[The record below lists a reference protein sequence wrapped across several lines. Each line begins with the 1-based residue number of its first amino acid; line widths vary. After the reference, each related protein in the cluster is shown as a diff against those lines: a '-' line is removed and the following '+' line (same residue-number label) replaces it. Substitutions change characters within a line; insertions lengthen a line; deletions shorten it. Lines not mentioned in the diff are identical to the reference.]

1 MGERIKPILGAAGA
15 SLVANLIL
23 VTYVFVPQS
32 GWDLSAGL
40 VPGWLGLAIVSILG
54 VLLLDWV
61 NQSIGNPIRTAMV
74 IAASQILLV
83 DVYYVLNGTR
93 EIGAALA
100 SVVVLVLGY
109 GITGFVYGKLS
120 E

>member
-15 SLVANLIL
+15 GLVANLIL

-40 VPGWLGLAIVSILG
+40 VPSWLGMAITSVLG
-54 VLLLDWV
+54 ALFLDWV
-61 NQSIGNPIRTAMV
+61 NQSIGNPIRSAMV

-93 EIGAALA
+93 EIGVALV
-100 SVVVLVLGY
+100 SVVVLLLGA

>member
-15 SLVANLIL
+15 GLVANLIL

-40 VPGWLGLAIVSILG
+40 VPSWLGMAITSVLG
-54 VLLLDWV
+54 ALFLDWV
-61 NQSIGNPIRTAMV
+61 NQSIGNPIRSAMV

-93 EIGAALA
+93 EIGVALV
-100 SVVVLVLGY
+100 SVVVLLLRA